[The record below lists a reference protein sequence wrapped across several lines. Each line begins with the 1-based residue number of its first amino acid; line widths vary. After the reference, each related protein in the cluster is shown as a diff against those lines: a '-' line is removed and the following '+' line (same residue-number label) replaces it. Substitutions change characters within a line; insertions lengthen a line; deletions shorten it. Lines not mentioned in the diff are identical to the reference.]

1 MKARGNRD
9 ELLLKVPEEDT
20 AVRLGVAAVVAE
32 LLEWYKDKQYHSLEE
47 KIFSDWPVWMWQA
60 EGSSKPT
67 FHLKIT
73 FYGVDMC
80 DKSKTR

>member
-1 MKARGNRD
+1 MKPRGNRD

-20 AVRLGVAAVVAE
+20 AVRLGVAAAVA
-32 LLEWYKDKQYHSLEE
+32 LLERYKDKQYHSLEE
-47 KIFSDWPVWMWQA
+47 KIFSDWPVWMWQT